1 MGNRKNGV
9 NFCFIEQTPFL
20 VSFYKHK
27 NYGKVKTCSTP
38 FRTLKYIYK
47 FEEKLGLYWSS
58 SSVYVELLF
67 QTE

>member
-20 VSFYKHK
+20 ASFYTHK

-38 FRTLKYIYK
+38 FRTLK